1 MKQEERT
8 SLTRERIIKAAMRE
22 FGVKGYAGTTLNAI
36 CGEGGIAKGLF
47 YHNFS
52 GKDTLYLACVD
63 QCFAG
68 LRAYLGEQAETGG
81 LQVCMK
87 LRFRYFAEHPLCARI
102 FFEAVLQ
109 PPPEL
114 AAEIRT
120 CKREF
125 DAFNKKIYQSALS
138 GLTLRD
144 GVTEADA
151 LDYYEMMQ
159 EMFNGYYSSPAYAG
173 KDFQT
178 IMADHE
184 ERLAK
189 LVDFMLYGIAERR
202 GQE

>member
-8 SLTRERIIKAAMRE
+8 SLTRERIIKAAMQE
-22 FGVKGYAGTTLNAI
+22 FGTKGYAGTTLNAI
-36 CGEGGIAKGLF
+36 CSEGGISKGLF

-52 GKDTLYLACVD
+52 GKNALYLVCVS
-63 QCFAG
+63 QCFTS
-68 LRAYLGEQAETGG
+68 LMAYLREKAEIEN
-81 LQVCMK
+81 LQICME

-109 PPPEL
+109 PPEEL
-114 AAEIRT
+114 ADKIRD

-125 DAFNKKIYQSALS
+125 DAFNKKIYQSVLS
-138 GLTLRD
+138 GLTLRQ
-144 GVTEADA
+144 GITEADA

-178 IMADHE
+178 IMMDHE

-189 LVDFMLYGIAERR
+189 LVDFMLYGIAER
-202 GQE
+202 GNHQ

>member
-8 SLTRERIIKAAMRE
+8 SLTRERIIKAAMQE
-22 FGVKGYAGTTLNAI
+22 FGTKGYAGTTLNAI
-36 CGEGGIAKGLF
+36 CCEGGISKGLF

-52 GKDTLYLACVD
+52 GKNALYLACVS
-63 QCFAG
+63 QCFAS
-68 LRAYLGEQAETGG
+68 LMAYLREKAEIEN
-81 LQVCMK
+81 LQICME
-87 LRFRYFAEHPLCARI
+87 LRFRYFVEHPLCARI

-109 PPPEL
+109 PPEEL
-114 AAEIRT
+114 ADKIRD

-125 DAFNKKIYQSALS
+125 DAFNKKIYQSVLS
-138 GLTLRD
+138 GLTLRQ
-144 GVTEADA
+144 GITEADA

-178 IMADHE
+178 IIMDHE

-189 LVDFMLYGIAERR
+189 LVDFMLYGIAER
-202 GQE
+202 GNHQ